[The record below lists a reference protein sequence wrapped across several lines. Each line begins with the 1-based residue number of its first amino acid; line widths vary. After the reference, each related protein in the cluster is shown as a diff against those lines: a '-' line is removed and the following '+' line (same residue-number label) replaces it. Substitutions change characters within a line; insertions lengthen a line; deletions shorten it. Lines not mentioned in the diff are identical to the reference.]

1 MFVSLIVWCFS
12 SHSRTFH
19 LFGDVTTANFDL
31 CSALMVIEKWGFFS
45 VSHLLWH
52 GASVYNCYLREPV
65 TLTPIAESLAEELSQ
80 PVFTSYVCR
89 CWDSN
94 SQPSSYGANALTHCA
109 TVAAKFLV
117 RTVRNLI
124 CYWSKKTYGC
134 FIFCNKFATSST
146 IYFTLFTLFIVST
159 FNMTSSVIV
168 AIETN
173 SLTYISIL
181 FDWLRNRW
189 N

>member
-1 MFVSLIVWCFS
+1 MFASLIVWCFS

-94 SQPSSYGANALTHCA
+94 YQPSAYGANALTHCA

-124 CYWSKKTYGC
+124 CYWTKKTYGC

-146 IYFTLFTLFIVST
+146 IYFTTLFIVST